1 MKNKNR
7 TLFIDASAGA
17 SGDMILGALVDLGVP
32 LAHIRRALNSLPLDG
47 WTLRSRKIT
56 RCGIAGRKVDVRI
69 KPDQPGRGWR
79 AIRSIVKRAE
89 LEPAVRERSL
99 AIFRRL
105 IEAEATVHGLPFEK
119 VHLHEAGAADAIIDV
134 VGACAGLEKLA
145 PARIVVSPMTTGFGT
160 VRCAHGDYPV
170 PGPATLLLV
179 RGVPVSAGAIEAERL
194 TPTGAAILTAIADDW
209 GNLPAM
215 KPVSVGYGAG
225 DRELGEAPNML
236 RMVLGAV
243 DIPTAGPAGKVVV
256 IECAVDDATPQSLA
270 HACERLLEAGALD
283 VFTTAVTMKKGRAGH
298 QLTVIARPEMHG
310 ELVRLLFEETTTIGL
325 RYGMQDRCELERTV
339 RRVRTPFGQVAVKV
353 AKFGGR
359 AVQAWPEYEDCAEL
373 ARRHGVPLRRVQEA
387 ALRSLRGGSRKEAK

>member
-1 MKNKNR
+1 MKKRNR

-32 LAHIRRALNSLPLDG
+32 LAHIRRALNSLPLEG
-47 WTLRSRKIT
+47 WTMRSRKIT
-56 RCGIAGRKVDVRI
+56 RCGIAGRKVDVRV
-69 KPDQPGRGWR
+69 KADQPGRGWR
-79 AIRSIVKRAE
+79 AIRSIIKRAG
-89 LEPAVRERSL
+89 LEPAVRERCL

-134 VGACAGLEKLA
+134 VGACVGLERLA
-145 PARIVVSPMTTGFGT
+145 PSRIVVSPMTTGFGT

-179 RGVPVSAGAIEAERL
+179 RGAPVSAGAIEAERL
-194 TPTGAAILTAIADDW
+194 TPTGAAILTGIADDW

-215 KPVSVGYGAG
+215 KPLSAGYGAG
-225 DRELGEAPNML
+225 DRELGSAPNML
-236 RMVLGAV
+236 RMVLGEV
-243 DIPTAGPAGKVVV
+243 DLPAAGPAGKVVV
-256 IECAVDDATPQSLA
+256 IECTIDDATPQSLA

-298 QLTVIARPEMHG
+298 QLTVMARPQLFE
-310 ELVRLLFEETTTIGL
+310 ELVRLIFEETTTIGL
-325 RYGMQDRCELERTV
+325 RYRVQERCELERSL

-353 AKFGGR
+353 AKFGGE
-359 AVQAWPEYEDCAEL
+359 AVQAWPEYDDCAEA

-387 ALRSLRGGSRKEAK
+387 ALSALRGGSRGKSK